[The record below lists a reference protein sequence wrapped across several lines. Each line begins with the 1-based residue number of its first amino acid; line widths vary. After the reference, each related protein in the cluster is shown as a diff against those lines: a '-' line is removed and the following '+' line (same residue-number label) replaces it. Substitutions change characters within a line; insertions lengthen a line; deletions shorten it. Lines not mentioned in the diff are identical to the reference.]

1 MIASHSDTHLLR
13 VEYWSPCSRFKQQKN
28 RPDDSKGIWF
38 MKPWYPSPRI
48 FFPYMIF
55 LLLLDGGQ
63 FHCPSNRPSIWKSAE
78 CIYISDWPVA
88 YHFHRI
94 CRRLGPFWCK
104 IVWRRMVFVR
114 TKAQNLSSV
123 WLHRCLDEGT
133 RAYKWPS
140 VKSSNTLKEL
150 LSSSLGVSWTL
161 GRVVE

>member
-1 MIASHSDTHLLR
+1 MISSIVILNNCTDIHVCGKGALR
-13 VEYWSPCSRFKQQKN
+13 RRSIPSWMIWSRLTVTLVCCVLSIGALVPDSKQQEN

-48 FFPYMIF
+48 IFLYIIF

-123 WLHRCLDEGT
+123 
-133 RAYKWPS
+133 
-140 VKSSNTLKEL
+140 
-150 LSSSLGVSWTL
+150 
-161 GRVVE
+161 